1 MKSPQNLQ
9 TGSKQALK
17 CRRFSIDIL
26 SGGANISKTSPEGLT
41 THRGLTQIIG
51 ESWKEI
57 FQKSRELRKL
67 LDQRPRL
74 VISANFSLTLKDDLS
89 KKQ

>member
-26 SGGANISKTSPEGLT
+26 SEFYYMTLLK
-41 THRGLTQIIG
+41 IG
-51 ESWKEI
+51 IEPLGDIEYYI
-57 FQKSRELRKL
+57 FN
-67 LDQRPRL
+67 
-74 VISANFSLTLKDDLS
+74 A
-89 KKQ
+89 

>member
-51 ESWKEI
+51 DS
-57 FQKSRELRKL
+57 
-67 LDQRPRL
+67 
-74 VISANFSLTLKDDLS
+74 
-89 KKQ
+89 